1 MELLYL
7 YLNLGSV
14 KGIVEINLNANYTF
28 GYSRSEGKVIGKKGN
43 TIPEC
48 FYGKNIA
55 NISALVGNNG
65 AGKSGLIESIIA
77 LWSSPKREYKEVILI
92 FNERNIIKGY
102 FQNISSSM
110 SGCIKSGG
118 TTYPIHMDRFDGKIY
133 EKIHLIY
140 YANMF
145 EVRNYRLNRGSS
157 ISDISTMGLL
167 SKEKE
172 DNSVYDKTYSLTQDT
187 NLAFFYSEFE
197 KQIKFVSLFGTSNR
211 LPIKIPTCVNAEFV
225 NKDWEIERITKKD
238 GFNDIGI
245 LLQKLSNSNVINL
258 DKQYMFEQR
267 ILRCVFFALIR
278 DFAYDPSINSNN
290 KKEILDII
298 KKAFGKKISK
308 KVTVDSFQ
316 MCLEHLSEK
325 LKERKF
331 IQSALLVN
339 YIEFI
344 IWFKENRKKI
354 GDVYNENQ
362 FTIPFE
368 ASDKYIGLK
377 AFYENY
383 CKIAKVENLI
393 NFQWRLSTGENT
405 LLGIY
410 SRFYDVAAKVK
421 EKNILILL
429 DEIDST
435 LHPAWQQLLID
446 DMVQILPQIFNGKDI
461 QIILATHSPIILSD
475 IPKGNVVFMKRDA
488 ADNLVIDVSKIHE
501 ETFNAN
507 IASLFYDS
515 FFMDKGS
522 TGKFS
527 VRKVN
532 ELIDALMYKENGN
545 EEKRVSFYKLQ
556 NVLENLKVQSISEVE
571 AMINLIGE
579 PLLRNKLKTIF
590 KYIINENEKI

>member
-7 YLNLGSV
+7 YLNFGSV

-28 GYSRSEGKVIGKKGN
+28 GYSSSEGKVIGEKSN
-43 TIPEC
+43 IIPER

-77 LWSSPKREYKEVILI
+77 LWSSPKREYKEMILI
-92 FNERNIIKGY
+92 FNESNIIKGY
-102 FQNISSSM
+102 FQNTALSM
-110 SGCIKSGG
+110 SGCIKTSE
-118 TTYPIHMDRFDGKIY
+118 TTYPIHMDKLEDRIY
-133 EKIHLIY
+133 KKLHLIY

-167 SKEKE
+167 SKEIE
-172 DNSVYDKTYSLTQDT
+172 DDSVYDKTHSLTQDT

-225 NKDWEIERITKKD
+225 NKEWEIERITKKD

-245 LLQKLSNSNVINL
+245 LLQKLSNSNDINL

-267 ILRCVFFALIR
+267 ILRCVFFAMIR
-278 DFAYDPSINSNN
+278 DFTYDPSIKSDN
-290 KKEILDII
+290 KKEILDLI
-298 KKAFGKKISK
+298 KEVFGK
-308 KVTVDSFQ
+308 KVTVDSLQ
-316 MCLEHLSEK
+316 MCLEDLSEK
-325 LKERKF
+325 LKERGF
-331 IQSALLVN
+331 IQYALLVN

-344 IWFKENRKKI
+344 IWFKKNRKKI
-354 GDVYNENQ
+354 GYVYNENQ
-362 FTIPFE
+362 FAIPFE

-383 CKIAKVENLI
+383 CKIARVENLI
-393 NFQWRLSTGENT
+393 NFQWTLSTGENT

-410 SRFYDVAAKVK
+410 SRFYDAADKIK

-446 DMVQILPQIFNGKDI
+446 DMVKILPQIFNGKNI

-488 ADNLVIDVSKIHE
+488 ADNLIIDASKMHE

-522 TGKFS
+522 TGEFS
-527 VRKVN
+527 VHKVN
-532 ELIDALMYKENGN
+532 KLIDSLVYIENDN

-556 NVLENLKVQSISEVE
+556 NVLENLEVQSISEVE
-571 AMINLIGE
+571 AMISLIGE
-579 PLLRNKLKTIF
+579 PLLCNKLKTML